1 MRDELSEAK
10 RRLAR
15 EIDSNSVLPSELIA
29 ADPWVISSLLQ
40 KAIRRGD
47 IAIAQLA
54 AFALHRN
61 DRPA

>member
-29 ADPWVISSLLQ
+29 ADPWVQ
-40 KAIRRGD
+40 QPAKERGG
-47 IAIAQLA
+47 
-54 AFALHRN
+54 
-61 DRPA
+61 